1 MYLKISRNAKGR
13 ASLSICEKYR
23 DPITRKPKD
32 RIIRSLGFADTYDHL
47 YDDPIA
53 HFRDVVK
60 QMNEEQKHVSSLSV
74 LIDMDEALVP
84 DSSDLKMLDTAS
96 SNASIRLLRSINSGK
111 VSQRKKIPILTWKK
125 SFPCSSSCASSAL
138 VPKRYL

>member
-60 QMNEEQKHVSSLSV
+60 QMNEEQKRVSSLSV
-74 LIDMDEALVP
+74 LIDMDESLVP
-84 DSSDLKMLDTAS
+84 DSSDLK
-96 SNASIRLLRSINSGK
+96 NIGYGFIKSIYK
-111 VSQRKKIPILTWKK
+111 AWYYVKI
-125 SFPCSSSCASSAL
+125 SD
-138 VPKRYL
+138 